1 MKRQFRMRSNE
12 SGRKFIKNWCQTVTS
27 VIFLLHSVLVKIF
40 APTDRHRCVLCLYI
54 QNVKLCT
61 KSNTKCSQLRQ
72 LRVTLLFMS
81 DDFLLNSDI
90 TTYKLS
96 LYITLPCILSY
107 IMWSDKA
114 FLLWLPSFWVTNV
127 SVISKTADIAQHTSH
142 QPHQPAYT
150 HTNPSTANLILIIS
164 TLQAAN

>member
-61 KSNTKCSQLRQ
+61 KSNTKCSN
-72 LRVTLLFMS
+72 TLCYFIVYVFWTQIS
-81 DDFLLNSDI
+81 PPTSC
-90 TTYKLS
+90 LS
-96 LYITLPCILSY
+96 ITLHCILSY

-127 SVISKTADIAQHTSH
+127 SVISKTADTAQHTSH

-150 HTNPSTANLILIIS
+150 HTNPSTANLILIIT
-164 TLQAAN
+164 TLQTAN

>member
-1 MKRQFRMRSNE
+1 MRSNE
-12 SGRKFIKNWCQTVTS
+12 SGRKFIKNWCHTVTS

-96 LYITLPCILSY
+96 LYYFPE
-107 IMWSDKA
+107 D
-114 FLLWLPSFWVTNV
+114 
-127 SVISKTADIAQHTSH
+127 
-142 QPHQPAYT
+142 
-150 HTNPSTANLILIIS
+150 
-164 TLQAAN
+164 AAH

>member
-61 KSNTKCSQLRQ
+61 KSNTKCSN
-72 LRVTLLFMS
+72 TLCYFIVYVFWTQISPPTSCLS
-81 DDFLLNSDI
+81 I
-90 TTYKLS
+90 TFQKMPPTE
-96 LYITLPCILSY
+96 SY
-107 IMWSDKA
+107 PNIMWSDKA

-127 SVISKTADIAQHTSH
+127 SVISKTADTAQHTSH
-142 QPHQPAYT
+142 QPHPAYT
-150 HTNPSTANLILIIS
+150 HTDSSKPHSNHHHIASC
-164 TLQAAN
+164 